1 MASGDSLL
9 LAVATAALIELGT
22 DASLDS
28 RAGLPVLD
36 FDDTVNE
43 TARFMFTMP
52 QNYGGG
58 GADVLLYLSMSI
70 ATSGDVDIDVEFED
84 QTGLDLDNDS
94 FGAVTSVDATSV
106 PTTAGEAFII
116 TVAVTNG
123 TNMDNVIAGDAF
135 RIRITRDA
143 TNDSASGDMELR
155 MIELQET

>member
-70 ATSGDVDIDVEFED
+70 ATSGDVDIDVEFEE
-84 QTGLDLDNDS
+84 L
-94 FGAVTSVDATSV
+94 V
-106 PTTAGEAFII
+106 PIGK
-116 TVAVTNG
+116 G
-123 TNMDNVIAGDAF
+123 K
-135 RIRITRDA
+135 
-143 TNDSASGDMELR
+143 
-155 MIELQET
+155 